1 MIYAVYEESTGT
13 ILKTLDMPEFLLSR
27 EVLETGQA
35 IVEIPRQ
42 ANDATEIIENGKLV
56 AKSD

>member
-1 MIYAVYEESTGT
+1 MIYAVYEVSTGT

-27 EVLETGQA
+27 EVLELGQA
-35 IVEIPRQ
+35 IIEIPRQ

-56 AKSD
+56 VRPD

>member
-1 MIYAVYEESTGT
+1 MIYAVYEVSTGT

-27 EVLETGQA
+27 EVLEPGQA
-35 IVEIPRQ
+35 IIEIPRQ

-56 AKSD
+56 AKPG